1 MDIIKKQRGR
11 PRKIIEEKPLI
22 IIEGIEKKQR
32 GRPRKIIEEKPLIII
47 EGIEK
52 KPREKPLI
60 IIEEN
65 EKKPRG
71 RPRKNI
77 EEKQKKD
84 IEENIRIKNYED
96 IRKIIKDDKI
106 IRKEGDDIYI
116 GNIKIIKKIGSESKN
131 GLILLGEIDDYKIA
145 LKIAKYNPK
154 KTNELDTFKVVSNAV
169 YMNKTNNFPMLYDYN
184 IYEPEKEIDKYPKI
198 FHKFLKNPFI
208 IYFNELANGDLKEF
222 LNENYKN
229 DELVINALFQT
240 LMSLIEFY
248 RITGKFHYDS
258 HSGNFLYH
266 KIPLKDKDFE
276 YIYDENNIKIK
287 NLGYLFVIC
296 DLEKSTEFHKHTK
309 YRVNYDIEKLLM
321 VFFNEDDKIKGYMSK
336 TKPYGERVKKIVN
349 ELYKSLIINDKASYY
364 EIGYS
369 PEKLKDLILIIYKN
383 YINLMN

>member
-1 MDIIKKQRGR
+1 MDIIKKRRGR

-22 IIEGIEKKQR
+22 IIEGIEKKSR
-32 GRPRKIIEEKPLIII
+32 GRPRKIIEEKPLIISKEI
-47 EGIEK
+47 ENKPKRDIKKVEEEIEK
-52 KPREKPLI
+52 R
-60 IIEEN
+60 
-65 EKKPRG
+65 PRG
-71 RPRKNI
+71 RPRKII
-77 EEKQKKD
+77 EEEKPK
-84 IEENIRIKNYED
+84 EENIRIKNYED
-96 IRKIIKDDKI
+96 IRKLIKDDKK
-106 IRKEGDDIYI
+106 IRKVGDDIYI
-116 GNIKIIKKIGSESKN
+116 GNIKIVKKIGSESKN

-154 KTNELDTFKVVSNAV
+154 RTNELDTLKLVSNTV

-184 IYEPEKEIDKYPKI
+184 IYEPIKEIDKYPKI

-229 DELVINALFQT
+229 DELVINSLFQT
-240 LMSLIEFY
+240 LMSLIEYY
-248 RITGKFHYDS
+248 RIIGKFHYDS

-287 NLGYLFVIC
+287 NLGYLFVIW

-309 YRVNYDIEKLLM
+309 YRVNYDIDKLLM
-321 VFFNEDDKIKGYMSK
+321 AFFNEDDKIKGLMSK

-349 ELYKSLIINDKASYY
+349 ELYKTLIINDKASYY

-369 PEKLKDLILIIYKN
+369 PEKLKEMILMIYKN
-383 YINLMN
+383 YINL

>member
-1 MDIIKKQRGR
+1 MDIIKKRRGR

-22 IIEGIEKKQR
+22 IIEGIEKKSR
-32 GRPRKIIEEKPLIII
+32 GRPRKIIEEKPLIISKEI
-47 EGIEK
+47 ENKPKRDIKKVEEEIEK
-52 KPREKPLI
+52 R
-60 IIEEN
+60 
-65 EKKPRG
+65 PRG
-71 RPRKNI
+71 RPRKII
-77 EEKQKKD
+77 EEEKPK
-84 IEENIRIKNYED
+84 EENIRIKNYED
-96 IRKIIKDDKI
+96 IRKLIKDDKK
-106 IRKEGDDIYI
+106 IRKVGDDIYI
-116 GNIKIIKKIGSESKN
+116 GNIKIVKKIGSESKN

-154 KTNELDTFKVVSNAV
+154 RTNELDTLKLVSNAV

-184 IYEPEKEIDKYPKI
+184 IYEPIKDIDKYPKI

-240 LMSLIEFY
+240 LMSLIEYY
-248 RITGKFHYDS
+248 RIIGKFHYDS

-266 KIPLKDKDFE
+266 KIPLTDKDFE
-276 YIYDENNIKIK
+276 YKYNENNIKIK
-287 NLGYLFVIC
+287 NLGYLFVIW

-309 YRVNYDIEKLLM
+309 YRVNYDIDKLLM
-321 VFFNEDDKIKGYMSK
+321 AFFNEDDKIKGLMSK
-336 TKPYGERVKKIVN
+336 TKPYGEQVKKIVN

-369 PEKLKDLILIIYKN
+369 PEKLKEMILMIYKN
-383 YINLMN
+383 YINL

>member
-1 MDIIKKQRGR
+1 MDIIKKRRGR

-22 IIEGIEKKQR
+22 IIEGIEKKSR
-32 GRPRKIIEEKPLIII
+32 GRPRKIIEEKPLIISKEI
-47 EGIEK
+47 ENKPKRDIKKVEEEIEK
-52 KPREKPLI
+52 R
-60 IIEEN
+60 
-65 EKKPRG
+65 PRG
-71 RPRKNI
+71 RPRKII
-77 EEKQKKD
+77 EEEKPK
-84 IEENIRIKNYED
+84 EENIRIKNYED
-96 IRKIIKDDKI
+96 IRKLIKDDKR
-106 IRKEGDDIYI
+106 IRKVGDDIYI
-116 GNIKIIKKIGSESKN
+116 GNIKIVKKIGSESKN
-131 GLILLGEIDDYKIA
+131 GLILLGEIDDFKIA

-154 KTNELDTFKVVSNAV
+154 KTNELDTLKLVSNAV

-184 IYEPEKEIDKYPKI
+184 IYEPVKEIDKYPKI

-240 LMSLIEFY
+240 LMSLIEYY
-248 RITGKFHYDS
+248 RIIGKFHYDS

-266 KIPLKDKDFE
+266 KIPLTDKDFE
-276 YIYDENNIKIK
+276 YKYNENNIKIK
-287 NLGYLFVIC
+287 NVGYLFVIW

-309 YRVNYDIEKLLM
+309 YRVNYDIDKLLM
-321 VFFNEDDKIKGYMSK
+321 AFFNEDDKIKGLMSK

-369 PEKLKDLILIIYKN
+369 PEKLKEMILMIYKN
-383 YINLMN
+383 YINL